1 MKPTNVAIVLN
12 AHLPYVRHLE
22 YPRFLEEDW
31 LYEAISETY
40 LPLARM
46 LARMAHEHYPVKLT
60 ISMSPTLTCMLA
72 DEPLQQRFI
81 SYLNMHR
88 ELGEKEVRRT
98 ETEQPEYAEMA
109 RWYLNRYQQNLDD
122 FEACGHNILTLFRR
136 LEEEGVVELITTC
149 ATHAYLPLYQ
159 EYPQAINAQIELGIQ
174 SHLNAFGHISRGF
187 WLPECGYFP
196 GLEQYLKSKGVS
208 WFQTAS
214 QSMLLSPD
222 KVEDGTFRPVRC
234 PNGLVAFPRDYE
246 ATSLVWSNTS
256 GYPCDPRYREFYR
269 DIGYDLPMDYI
280 GPYVEEDGNRIFTG
294 FKYCAITGAGNEK
307 RPYRLSEGRMLVKEH
322 AANFL
327 YNITNK
333 NSRIARTIGM
343 DPLSTLC
350 FDCELFGHW
359 WFEGI
364 DWLEEVLRQGCR
376 GENHVAFITP
386 TQFLESNPDLETARP
401 AFSSWGQGGFS
412 STWLDGSNAWVYRHI
427 HQSLERMGEL
437 AERFPDQISLKRRFL
452 NQAAREVLLAMDSDW
467 PFIMYHRT
475 GGAYAQKRLEEHLQN
490 FNVVYS
496 NMCKNAVNTEWL
508 VKAEKKDVIFKDI
521 DYNIFAPK
529 RH

>member
-1 MKPTNVAIVLN
+1 
-12 AHLPYVRHLE
+12 
-22 YPRFLEEDW
+22 
-31 LYEAISETY
+31 
-40 LPLARM
+40 
-46 LARMAHEHYPVKLT
+46 
-60 ISMSPTLTCMLA
+60 
-72 DEPLQQRFI
+72 
-81 SYLNMHR
+81 MHR

-234 PNGLVAFPRDYE
+234 PTACGVSRDYE

-280 GPYVEEDGNRIFTG
+280 GPYVEEDGNRIFTDSSTVPSPGRAMRNGRTG
-294 FKYCAITGAGNEK
+294 FPKEGCWSRNTRRISCTTSPTRTPASPGRSAWIRFPRSVLTVSCSVTGGSKASIGWRKCSARDAREKTTWRSSPHTVPGVKSRSGDCAAGILILGAG
-307 RPYRLSEGRMLVKEH
+307 RV
-322 AANFL
+322 
-327 YNITNK
+327 
-333 NSRIARTIGM
+333 
-343 DPLSTLC
+343 
-350 FDCELFGHW
+350 
-359 WFEGI
+359 
-364 DWLEEVLRQGCR
+364 
-376 GENHVAFITP
+376 
-386 TQFLESNPDLETARP
+386 QF
-401 AFSSWGQGGFS
+401 
-412 STWLDGSNAWVYRHI
+412 H
-427 HQSLERMGEL
+427 L
-437 AERFPDQISLKRRFL
+437 A
-452 NQAAREVLLAMDSDW
+452 
-467 PFIMYHRT
+467 
-475 GGAYAQKRLEEHLQN
+475 
-490 FNVVYS
+490 
-496 NMCKNAVNTEWL
+496 
-508 VKAEKKDVIFKDI
+508 
-521 DYNIFAPK
+521 
-529 RH
+529 